1 MTHHLHPFAQIIRIL
16 GRGKKGVRDLTEEE
30 AYGAFSQ
37 VLKEEVEPEQLGAFL
52 MLLRVKEETPEELA
66 GFVRAAREH
75 LDIRTPPSSTVQ
87 LDWSS
92 YAGKRRHLPWYVLS
106 ALLLAE
112 KGIHVFM
119 HGIYGS
125 KDNRVYTRDAL
136 AALGLAPAT
145 SLTQAS
151 AQIQTDHFAFVE
163 LQNVHPKLATLMD
176 LRQLLGLRSPV
187 HSLCRLLNPLAA
199 PYMIQGIF
207 HPGYQARHQQA
218 AVLLQQPHLC
228 VIKGESGEAER
239 NPDNDCE
246 ALTVHHGKANSERWP
261 ALYAQRHLKDST
273 LDCTRLRRV
282 WQGKEEDEY
291 GHAAITAT
299 TALVLKL
306 LGQAE
311 TQNVALAQAQTW
323 WAERSKDRF

>member
-1 MTHHLHPFAQIIRIL
+1 LTPPLHPFAHIIRIL
-16 GRGKKGVRDLTEEE
+16 ARGKKGTRDLTEEE
-30 AYGAFSQ
+30 AYSAFSQ
-37 VLKEEVEPEQLGAFL
+37 ILQEKVEPEQLGAFL

-75 LDIRTPPSSTVQ
+75 LDVPTPPSAVQ

-112 KGIHVFM
+112 KGVRVFM
-119 HGIYGS
+119 HGIYGI

-136 AALGLAPAT
+136 AALGLTPAN
-145 SLTQAS
+145 SLAQAS
-151 AQIQTDHFAFVE
+151 AQIQTDYFAFVE
-163 LQNVHPKLATLMD
+163 LQNVQPKLSALMA

-199 PYMIQGIF
+199 PHMIQGIF

-246 ALTVHHGKANSERWP
+246 ALTVHNGNTHNEIWP
-261 ALYAQRHLKDST
+261 ALYSQRHLKDST
-273 LDCTRLRRV
+273 LDCTRLRSV
-282 WQGKEEDEY
+282 WQGKEKDEY
-291 GHAAITAT
+291 GYAAITAT
-299 TALVLKL
+299 TALALKL

-311 TQNVALAQAQTW
+311 TQHTALEQARTY

>member
-1 MTHHLHPFAQIIRIL
+1 MNHLHPFAQTIRTL
-16 GRGKKGVRDLTEEE
+16 GRGKKGTKDLTEEE
-30 AYGAFSQ
+30 AYTAFSL

-52 MLLRVKEETPEELA
+52 MLLRVKEETPSELA

-75 LDIRTPPSSTVQ
+75 LTIPTSTTPAIQ

-112 KGIHVFM
+112 NGVCILM
-119 HGIYGS
+119 HGIQGI
-125 KDNRVYTRDAL
+125 KDNRLYTRDAL
-136 AALGLAPAT
+136 TALGLTSAN
-145 SLTQAS
+145 SLTEAT
-151 AQIQTDHFAFVE
+151 AQIETDRFAFIE
-163 LQNVHPKLATLMD
+163 LKNLHPKLAKLIN

-199 PYMIQGIF
+199 PHMIQGIF
-207 HPGYQARHQQA
+207 HPGYQVRHQEA
-218 AVLLQQPHLC
+218 ALLLRQPNLC
-228 VIKGESGEAER
+228 VIKGDGGEAER

-246 ALTVHHGKANSERWP
+246 ALTIHKGKASSEIWP
-261 ALYAQRHLKDST
+261 ALYAQRHLKDKT
-273 LDCTRLRRV
+273 MDCTRLRTV

-291 GHAAITAT
+291 GYAAIMSTA
-299 TALVLKL
+299 ALALKL

-311 TQNVALAQAQTW
+311 TQKSAMEQAQTL
-323 WAERSKDRF
+323 WAARSKDKF

>member
-1 MTHHLHPFAQIIRIL
+1 MSHLHPFAQTIRTL
-16 GRGKKGVRDLTEEE
+16 GRGKKGTKDLTEEE
-30 AYGAFSQ
+30 AYVAFSL

-52 MLLRVKEETPEELA
+52 MLLRVKEETPHELA

-75 LDIRTPPSSTVQ
+75 LTIPPSSPAIQ

-112 KGIHVFM
+112 SGIPILM
-119 HGIYGS
+119 HGIKGI
-125 KDNRVYTRDAL
+125 KDNRAYARDAL
-136 AALGLAPAT
+136 VALGLKPVN
-145 SLTQAS
+145 SL
-151 AQIQTDHFAFVE
+151 AQTTAEIKTNHFAFIE
-163 LQNVHPKLATLMD
+163 LQNLHPKLAKLIN

-187 HSLCRLLNPLAA
+187 HSLCRLINPLTA

-207 HPGYQARHQQA
+207 HPGYQVRHQEA
-218 AVLLQQPHLC
+218 AILLQQPHLC
-228 VIKGESGEAER
+228 VIKGDGGEAER

-246 ALTVHHGKANSERWP
+246 ALTIHNGKACSEIWP
-261 ALYAQRHLKDST
+261 ALYTRRHLKDKT
-273 LDCTRLRRV
+273 MDCTRLRTV

-291 GHAAITAT
+291 GYAAIVSTA
-299 TALVLKL
+299 ALVLKL

-311 TQNVALAQAQTW
+311 TQKSAIEQAQTLW
-323 WAERSKDRF
+323 SERPKDKF